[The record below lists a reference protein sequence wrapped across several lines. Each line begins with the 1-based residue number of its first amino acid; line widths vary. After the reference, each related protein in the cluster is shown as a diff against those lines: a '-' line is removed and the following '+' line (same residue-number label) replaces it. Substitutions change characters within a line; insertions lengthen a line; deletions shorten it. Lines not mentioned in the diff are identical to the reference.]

1 MLAWLLTDEP
11 LAPLMPWGPWKRC
24 QTLIKRLQWQVWGAG
39 GGRMTSCSWNKTAQ
53 ILTGRPGGPAGP
65 RGPVPPGSPCVTR
78 HENHFHKK
86 ESNKIKVSL
95 PALHRVTEVKLTVS
109 PLGPED
115 PWGPGRP
122 RSPFSPCSPGGPMRP
137 IRPWWP
143 FSPLAPGSPRRP
155 GKPGGPCRRR
165 SRERRKEEDESR
177 RTDEK
182 RKDGGLKKAAG
193 AKCSVTEHQVQTLCL
208 LLPKV
213 QAVLSLQQLLV
224 ILVHP
229 ETQLLT
235 HLVSEQQHI
244 KQQVSH
250 TVNLFSCCLNKP
262 KNDWYTELTTDPGSP
277 RRPSVPGFPGWPWGP
292 TGPVFPGGPTA
303 PGSPCEGWRQRNAIK
318 RFLLCISKSYASQ
331 K

>member
-11 LAPLMPWGPWKRC
+11 LAPLIPWGPWKRC

-165 SRERRKEEDESR
+165 SREKKRRGRKQEDRREEERWRIKEGSR
-177 RTDEK
+177 
-182 RKDGGLKKAAG
+182 
-193 AKCSVTEHQVQTLCL
+193 S
-208 LLPKV
+208 KV
-213 QAVLSLQQLLV
+213 QRDGASSANFVFA
-224 ILVHP
+224 
-229 ETQLLT
+229 LT
-235 HLVSEQQHI
+235 
-244 KQQVSH
+244 K
-250 TVNLFSCCLNKP
+250 
-262 KNDWYTELTTDPGSP
+262 G
-277 RRPSVPGFPGWPWGP
+277 
-292 TGPVFPGGPTA
+292 PGGPFSPAA
-303 PGSPCEGWRQRNAIK
+303 PGNPCPPWNTIINTLSEWTATHQTTSVTHTE
-318 RFLLCISKSYASQ
+318 FV
-331 K
+331 